1 MQVMFNR
8 LFDPMSQKFWVATL
22 LFTCLSLANA
32 QPRALLEACNAIDDK
47 AKRMECLEQ
56 LMQLQGTTSSSPQ
69 ATTLKR
75 AKSAFAAIASTVQ
88 SGVSFNNYSVLIM
101 DPAKELGVLRQ
112 EAPTLDP
119 LVFEKLQAAVAA
131 YNDAASVW
139 RASIYQSQDGG
150 FMGRVLN
157 PEQTGLMPIVNK
169 YGLYT
174 TTVLFNTHLPAD
186 AAVGKIWRY
195 AEMTATEAFEIAEG
209 TPRPKL
215 EPAGALPTVAPPLP
229 QKKNRQLNARHEI
242 ADATLIRSQ
251 LRRASRMGRLSTPSI
266 APKET
271 LKFTDA
277 HLEAALPGRLFLV
290 P

>member
-8 LFDPMSQKFWVATL
+8 LLDPMSHKFWVATL
-22 LFTCLSLANA
+22 LFTCLSIANA
-32 QPRALLEACNAIDDK
+32 QPRALLEACNAVDDK

-150 FMGRVLN
+150 FIGRVLN
-157 PEQTGLMPIVNK
+157 PERTGLMPIVNK

-195 AEMTATEAFEIAEG
+195 AEMTATEAFDIAEG

-215 EPAGALPTVAPPLP
+215 EPAGALPTVASPPSTEEESTVE
-229 QKKNRQLNARHEI
+229 RSARDSGCNTH
-242 ADATLIRSQ
+242 
-251 LRRASRMGRLSTPSI
+251 PV
-266 APKET
+266 
-271 LKFTDA
+271 
-277 HLEAALPGRLFLV
+277 AAKTGVKDGQTEYAVYCSKGNTQIYRCSSGSCTTR
-290 P
+290 